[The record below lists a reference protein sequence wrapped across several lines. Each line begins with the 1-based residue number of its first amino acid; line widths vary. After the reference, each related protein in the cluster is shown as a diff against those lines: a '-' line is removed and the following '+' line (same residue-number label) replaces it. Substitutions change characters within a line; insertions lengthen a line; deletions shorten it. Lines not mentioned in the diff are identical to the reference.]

1 MEINAP
7 LLVVAVLNLGFV
19 LGLLLNMGGLLTW
32 VERKQAAVMANRI
45 GANRAYIPIPIPGKG
60 GIRWYKRFTAIGLF
74 HGIADAIKM
83 LTKEDYTPPFVDKF
97 IYNIAPWFAVVPVL
111 VTFAVVPFGGPF
123 QPGVMMGEVLSG
135 VGLVGVGESVSD
147 FFGTTTYQLQ
157 LADLNVG
164 LLFVFA
170 MGGTGIFSAALAGWS
185 SNNKYSLMGA
195 LRSSS
200 QMISYEVF
208 MGMAILGI
216 LMIYGTVDMGRIAQ
230 MQGDLWFG
238 FIPTWGV
245 FVQPHMFVI
254 FLVALMAENK
264 RVPFDMPEAESELV
278 AGYFTEYS
286 AMKMGLF
293 MMSEFIEIA
302 VIAGLVTSL
311 FFGAYHLP
319 GVHAATD
326 SWYWASHG
334 GAAAAM
340 NVIWGMEVPHV
351 AVIGL
356 RVLTFLGKVCF
367 FCWFLVLI
375 RWTLPKFRYDQVM
388 RLGWK
393 VLLPI
398 SLINLVATAVVL
410 LFVGN

>member
-1 MEINAP
+1 
-7 LLVVAVLNLGFV
+7 
-19 LGLLLNMGGLLTW
+19 
-32 VERKQAAVMANRI
+32 
-45 GANRAYIPIPIPGKG
+45 
-60 GIRWYKRFTAIGLF
+60 
-74 HGIADAIKM
+74 
-83 LTKEDYTPPFVDKF
+83 
-97 IYNIAPWFAVVPVL
+97 
-111 VTFAVVPFGGPF
+111 
-123 QPGVMMGEVLSG
+123 
-135 VGLVGVGESVSD
+135 
-147 FFGTTTYQLQ
+147 
-157 LADLNVG
+157 
-164 LLFVFA
+164 
-170 MGGTGIFSAALAGWS
+170 
-185 SNNKYSLMGA
+185 
-195 LRSSS
+195 
-200 QMISYEVF
+200 

-216 LMIYGTVDMGRIAQ
+216 LMVYGTVDMGLIAQ
-230 MQGDLWFG
+230 KQGDVWLG
-238 FIPTWGV
+238 FVPSWGV

-302 VIAGLVTSL
+302 VISGLVTTL

-326 SWYWASHG
+326 VWYWASHG
-334 GAAAAM
+334 GASEAM

-351 AVIGL
+351 AVVAL
-356 RVLTFLGKVCF
+356 RVLTFLGKLCF

-393 VLLPI
+393 ILLPI
-398 SLINLVATAVVL
+398 SLVNLVITAVVL
-410 LFVGN
+410 LLIGN

>member
-1 MEINAP
+1 MTIDGP
-7 LLVVAVLNLGFV
+7 FLVVAVLNLAFV
-19 LGLLLNMGGLLTW
+19 LGLLLNLGGLLTW

-45 GANRAYIPIPIPGKG
+45 GANRAYIPIPIPGRG

-83 LTKEDYTPPFVDKF
+83 LTKENYTPPFVDKF

-135 VGLVGVGESVSD
+135 VGLTAWGESVSQ
-147 FFGTTTYQLQ
+147 FFGSTTYQLQ

-216 LMIYGTVDMGRIAQ
+216 LMIYGTVDMGRIGQ
-230 MQGDLWFG
+230 MQGDVWFG
-238 FIPTWGV
+238 FVPTWGV

-302 VIAGLVTSL
+302 VIAGLVTTL

-319 GVHAATD
+319 GVHAVTD
-326 SWYWASHG
+326 SWYWANHEDLKVI
-334 GAAAAM
+334 
-340 NVIWGMEVPHV
+340 NVIWGMEVPHF

-356 RVLTFLGKVCF
+356 RVLTFLGKLCF

-393 VLLPI
+393 ILLPI
-398 SLINLVATAVVL
+398 SLVNLVVTAVIMLVI
-410 LFVGN
+410 GS